1 MDKVVKCSLRTITS
15 AGVRDTEFEV
25 DFDDL
30 GKFLTSIG
38 TVESG
43 QSIKD
48 RLSTDNYAI
57 SHLQQPINSI
67 LLSMSSDRKGKTD
80 AKESDKAEPL
90 PQNLSEIRDLL
101 IRTYGK
107 TSFENA
113 MCNGSYDFNLGLAG
127 WQALCLM
134 SGLSPVQVLD
144 STGDLMYYV
153 DELLLY
159 YQPEQRRF
167 SHQSFDLAREQRK
180 MKLGILWGIV

>member
-1 MDKVVKCSLRTITS
+1 MGKSVKCSSRTITS
-15 AGVRDTEFEV
+15 AGVKDVEFEI

-38 TVESG
+38 TIEPS

-48 RLSTDNYAI
+48 GLSTDNYAI
-57 SHLQQPINSI
+57 AHLQHPINSI
-67 LLSMSSDRKGKTD
+67 LLSMSDGKGKTD

-90 PQNLSEIRDLL
+90 PQKLSEIRDLL
-101 IRTYGK
+101 IRTFGRAA
-107 TSFENA
+107 FEGA
-113 MCNGSYDFNLGLAG
+113 MHNDNYDFNLGLAG

-134 SGLSPVQVLD
+134 SGMTAAQVLD

-167 SHQSFDLAREQRK
+167 SHHSFDLIRERTRLG
-180 MKLGILWGIV
+180 LGIDGSM